1 MNQVILIGRLTRDPE
16 LRYTPSGTAICSFT
30 LAVDKD
36 LTREKRQEMEA
47 GGQSTA
53 DFIRIVVWGR
63 QGENCANYL
72 SKGSQC
78 AVHGRIQTGSYE
90 AGDGSKRYTTDIV
103 ANRVEFLGSPQ
114 GNRQGGYN
122 QGGNFAGAKRHQYSQ
137 DNSNIDPPIA
147 DDFTEMDEDDFP
159 F

>member
-103 ANRVEFLGSPQ
+103 ANRVECCISNCLPLHRRSEERRVGKECRSRWSP
-114 GNRQGGYN
+114 Y
-122 QGGNFAGAKRHQYSQ
+122 H
-137 DNSNIDPPIA
+137 
-147 DDFTEMDEDDFP
+147 
-159 F
+159 